1 MRCCIFWSDSNHASI
16 LPSEGRYNSC
26 LYNRRQKIYSYRQ
39 YRYSKCLHSFLRQL
53 FTFAKK
59 KKKVVSVFRMKK
71 NRDGRYDAVHY
82 TSLYGH
88 LDAVTNIAASQQHGI
103 AVSTSFDC
111 SSIVWDLNR
120 MRHVHT
126 LQHREP
132 ASLLYIN
139 EATVS
144 FYCLFLS
151 FARLMFLSFFLL
163 RVTLLHAYMTILLYG
178 ASTVGQA

>member
-1 MRCCIFWSDSNHASI
+1 
-16 LPSEGRYNSC
+16 
-26 LYNRRQKIYSYRQ
+26 
-39 YRYSKCLHSFLRQL
+39 
-53 FTFAKK
+53 
-59 KKKVVSVFRMKK
+59 MKK

-82 TSLYGH
+82 ASLYGH

-144 FYCLFLS
+144 FYCRLFLLRAS
-151 FARLMFLSFFLL
+151 FLFFLL
-163 RVTLLHAYMTILLYG
+163 RVTLLHAYMTISLYG
-178 ASTVGQA
+178 ALTVGQA

>member
-1 MRCCIFWSDSNHASI
+1 
-16 LPSEGRYNSC
+16 
-26 LYNRRQKIYSYRQ
+26 
-39 YRYSKCLHSFLRQL
+39 
-53 FTFAKK
+53 
-59 KKKVVSVFRMKK
+59 MKK

-144 FYCLFLS
+144 FYWLS
-151 FARLMFLSFFLL
+151 FICEANVPFFFPFKGDIVTCIHDYITLWSINGGPGLTVNTCSTGAR
-163 RVTLLHAYMTILLYG
+163 HAITSITSVLPAVVRFHILL
-178 ASTVGQA
+178 